1 MKQMY
6 NWKLG
11 MAITAL
17 VLSVVSAWAEI
28 NGSLMVDSIAS
39 IGYLIVLSVFIVLDI
54 LSLKKISSCTD
65 DTIRLKKFKIRYDG
79 ILAFVLLMI
88 AIIGLILHLND
99 ADILIQN
106 IFDVL
111 FALCLVIKVIIET
124 LELGNLKE

>member
-1 MKQMY
+1 MEQMY

-11 MAITAL
+11 MAVAAL

-28 NGSLMVDSIAS
+28 NGSLVIDYIAS
-39 IGYLIVLSVFIVLDI
+39 IGYLIVLSVFIVLGI

-65 DTIRLKKFKIRYDG
+65 GTVRLKNFKIRYDG
-79 ILAFVLLMI
+79 IAASILLMI

-124 LELGNLKE
+124 LEFGS